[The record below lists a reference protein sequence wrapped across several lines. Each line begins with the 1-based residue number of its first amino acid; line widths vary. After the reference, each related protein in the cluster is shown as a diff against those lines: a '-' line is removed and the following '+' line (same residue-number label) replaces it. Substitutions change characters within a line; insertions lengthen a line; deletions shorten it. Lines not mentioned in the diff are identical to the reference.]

1 MSKENFA
8 LRLKASMA
16 QQGKKQVDLIRA
28 ASEQPVCK
36 WKNASASRYPAFSRG
51 YTSGRRELAAG

>member
-16 QQGKKQVDLIRA
+16 QQGKKQVDLI
-28 ASEQPVCK
+28 QPVCK

>member
-16 QQGKKQVDLIRA
+16 QQGKKQVDLM
-28 ASEQPVCK
+28 